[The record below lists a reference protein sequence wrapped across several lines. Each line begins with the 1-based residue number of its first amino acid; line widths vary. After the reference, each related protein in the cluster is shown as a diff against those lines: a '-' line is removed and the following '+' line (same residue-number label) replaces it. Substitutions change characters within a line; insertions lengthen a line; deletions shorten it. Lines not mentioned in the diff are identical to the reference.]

1 MQYFGD
7 FQRKAV
13 VVVPCEKVYTTRLES
28 QRTKEGKEVPDQTIL
43 DMEGESC
50 IIYKQANV
58 KLVIL
63 ILMQFLHLD

>member
-43 DMEGESC
+43 DMKGESC
-50 IIYKQANV
+50 IIPK
-58 KLVIL
+58 
-63 ILMQFLHLD
+63 

>member
-13 VVVPCEKVYTTRLES
+13 VVVPCKKVYTTRLES

-43 DMEGESC
+43 DTKGESC
-50 IIYKQANV
+50 IISK
-58 KLVIL
+58 
-63 ILMQFLHLD
+63 